1 MKCSKLFFIYPN
13 LLFQLQCVNS
23 VPLELNAGMQ
33 PITSIKLIFK
43 KFNKY
48 VSPPYVQIWNPK
60 KCMQVQGQKQ
70 IILWDNLKSLYVKNL
85 HG

>member
-23 VPLELNAGMQ
+23 IPLELNAGMQ

-43 KFNKY
+43 TI
-48 VSPPYVQIWNPK
+48 Q
-60 KCMQVQGQKQ
+60 
-70 IILWDNLKSLYVKNL
+70 
-85 HG
+85 